1 MSQTSNRPTEAYAND
16 LEINEIIKP
25 YLRKWWWFLLSILF
39 FLSYAVYYLQKSVP
53 VYTIQ
58 STVLIKDSRKAPSSE
73 MGALSQLGGFG
84 NSGANSIENEIEILK
99 SKKLVHDV
107 VTELGLQTTL
117 MAEDGLKKT
126 MLYQS
131 SAPVI
136 IKVVSEKTPK
146 KPLKKPIQLKISGDK
161 IELLSEELPD
171 PIVTTYKKTVSLP
184 YANVIFIK
192 NPTYIPPKEDKERTI
207 EIIYTPTDIA
217 VNAFQGMTNVSLVD
231 KDGTVVALSINYP
244 NPQKAKDIINK
255 LVQAYNNDAIIDKN
269 AESKK
274 TRDFINERVNI
285 IADELGEV
293 ENTKEQF
300 KIANNIT
307 DIPTEARSNYSLG
320 EQARGRLLETETQI
334 SLAQD
339 LVNYM
344 GKLGGNQTMPAS
356 VGLGNPLA
364 ASNINAYNQLI
375 LERNRLLENATPQ
388 NPVVADLDKQIRV
401 LRMSV
406 LDALSTYKSSLQK
419 TRDQVQAEQNV
430 FAAKIGK
437 IPAQEKLFRG
447 IERQQ
452 QIKEN
457 LYLLLLQ
464 KHEEAAISLAITS
477 PKARI
482 IDYAFSSID
491 PVAPKKMIVF
501 VFAGILGLIVPLGL
515 IYLKE
520 LFNNK
525 VWSKGDLDKLSHA
538 PILGEIPV
546 LESGNSEIIEHN
558 DLSPMAEA
566 FRILST
572 NLTFILPKK
581 DKGKVVFVTS
591 TTKGEGKTF
600 VSVNLAITLA
610 STRTKAIIIGA
621 DIRNPQLQRYNPK
634 SKNVDG
640 LTEFLYD
647 ENVKLDEII
656 NLSTFHPNLDV
667 IYSGSIPPNPA
678 ELLSNGRYDVMIN
691 ELKKD
696 YDFIIVD
703 TAPLMLVTDT
713 LLTADLADSTV
724 YVVRAGYTEKSLIE
738 FANHQIEG
746 NKIKNSGFVLN
757 AVEKDHFGY
766 GNKYGYGYGIDN
778 RNFFQRLRD
787 RIKL

>member
-1 MSQTSNRPTEAYAND
+1 MSQTSNRPTQAYAND
-16 LEINEIIKP
+16 LDINEIIKP
-25 YLRKWWWFLLSILF
+25 YLRKWWWFLLGILVC
-39 FLSYAVYYLQKSVP
+39 LSYAVYYLQKSVP
-53 VYTIQ
+53 VYNIQ

-84 NSGANSIENEIEILK
+84 TSGANSIENEIEILK

-107 VTELGLQTTL
+107 VTQLGLQTSL
-117 MAEDGLKKT
+117 VAEDGLKKT
-126 MLYQS
+126 MLYKA

-136 IKVVSEKTPK
+136 IKVINEKKSE
-146 KPLKKPIQLKISGDK
+146 KPLKKPIKLKVSGDK
-161 IELLSEELPD
+161 IELFSDELPNS
-171 PIVTTYKKTVSLP
+171 IITTYKKTVSLP
-184 YANVIFIK
+184 YANVIFLK
-192 NPTYIPPKEDKERTI
+192 NPSYVPPKKGKLGTM
-207 EIIYTPTDIA
+207 EIIYMPTDIA
-217 VNAFQGMTNVSLVD
+217 VNAFQSMTNVSLVD
-231 KDGTVVALSINYP
+231 KDGTVVSLSINYP

-255 LVQAYNNDAIIDKN
+255 LVESYNNDAIIDKN
-269 AESKK
+269 TESKK
-274 TRDFINERVNI
+274 TRDFINERIDI
-285 IADELGEV
+285 IAKELGEV

-300 KIANNIT
+300 KVANKIT

-320 EQARGRLLETETQI
+320 EQAKGRLLETETQI

-344 GKLGGNQTMPAS
+344 GNLGANQTMPAS

-364 ASNINAYNQLI
+364 AANINGYNQLI

-388 NPVVADLDKQIRV
+388 NPVVADLDKQIKV
-401 LRMSV
+401 LRVSV
-406 LDALSTYKSSLQK
+406 LDALTNYKTTLQK
-419 TRDQVQAEQNV
+419 TRDQVEDQQNM
-430 FAAKIGK
+430 FAGK
-437 IPAQEKLFRG
+437 INKLPAQEKLFRG

-491 PVAPKKMIVF
+491 PVAPKKMIVL
-501 VFAGILGLIVPLGL
+501 VFAGILGLIIPFGL

-525 VWSKGDLDKLSHA
+525 VWAKADLEKLSHA

-546 LESGNSEIIEHN
+546 LERGNSEIIEHN

-572 NLTFILPKK
+572 NLSFTLPKK
-581 DKGKVVFVTS
+581 EKGKVIFVTS

-610 STRTKAIIIGA
+610 TSRTKAIVIGA
-621 DIRNPQLQRYNPK
+621 DIRNPQLQRYNPA
-634 SKNVDG
+634 SKNLDG

-647 ENVKLDEII
+647 ETVKLDKII
-656 NLSTFHPNLDV
+656 NSSTFHPDLDV

-678 ELLSNGRYDVMIN
+678 ELLSNGRYELMMN
-691 ELKKD
+691 ELKEQ
-696 YDFIIVD
+696 YNFIIVD
-703 TAPLMLVTDT
+703 TTPLMLVTDT
-713 LLTADLADSTV
+713 LLTSELADATV
-724 YVVRAGYTEKSLIE
+724 YVVRANYTQKSLIE
-738 FANHQIEG
+738 FANHQVEG
-746 NKIKNSGFVLN
+746 KKIKNTGFVLN
-757 AVEKDHFGY
+757 AVEKDYFGY

-778 RNFFQRLRD
+778 RSLFQKLKD
-787 RIKL
+787 KIKI

>member
-1 MSQTSNRPTEAYAND
+1 MSQTSNRPSEASSND
-16 LEINEIIKP
+16 LDMNEIIKP
-25 YLRKWWWFLLSILF
+25 YLKRWFWFVLSVFLF
-39 FLSYAVYYLQKSVP
+39 LAYAIYYLQKSVP
-53 VYTIQ
+53 VYNIQ

-84 NSGANSIENEIEILK
+84 NNGANSIENEIEILK
-99 SKKLVHDV
+99 SKKLVRDV
-107 VTELGLQTTL
+107 VTQLGLQTTL
-117 MAEDGLKKT
+117 VAERGLKKI
-126 MLYQS
+126 MLYDTT
-131 SAPVI
+131 APVI
-136 IKVVSEKTPK
+136 IKIINEKVTE
-146 KPLKKPIQLKISGDK
+146 KPLKKPLQLKVSGDK
-161 IELLSEELPD
+161 LEIFSEELKN
-171 PIVTTYKKTVSLP
+171 PIITTYKKTVSLP
-184 YANVIFIK
+184 YANVIFLK
-192 NPTYIPPKEDKERTI
+192 NPSYKAPKKGEEGPI
-207 EIIYTPTDIA
+207 EILYTPADIA
-217 VNAFQGMTNVSLVD
+217 VNAFQSMTNVSLVD

-244 NPQKAKDIINK
+244 NPQKAKDVINK
-255 LVQAYNNDAIIDKN
+255 LVESYNNDAIIDKN
-269 AESKK
+269 TESKK
-274 TRDFINERVNI
+274 TRDFINERINI
-285 IADELGEV
+285 IAKELGEV

-300 KIANNIT
+300 KVANKIT
-307 DIPTEARSNYSLG
+307 DIPTEARANYTGG

-339 LVNYM
+339 LVSYM
-344 GKLGGNQTMPAS
+344 NKLGGNQTMPAS

-388 NPVVADLDKQIRV
+388 NPVVADLDRQIKV
-401 LRMSV
+401 LRVSV
-406 LDALSTYKSSLQK
+406 LDALSNYKTSLQK
-419 TRDQVQAEQNV
+419 SRDQVEEEKNI
-430 FAAKIGK
+430 FAGK
-437 IPAQEKLFRG
+437 INKLPAQEKMFRG

-482 IDYAFSSID
+482 LDYAFSSIE
-491 PVAPKKMIVF
+491 PVAPKKMLILF
-501 VFAGILGLIVPLGL
+501 FAGILGLIVPFGL

-525 VWSKGDLDKLSHA
+525 VWSKADLEKLSHA

-546 LESGNSEIIEHN
+546 LERGNSEIIEHN

-572 NLTFILPKK
+572 NLSFTLPKK
-581 DKGKVVFVTS
+581 EKGKVIFVTS

-610 STRTKAIIIGA
+610 SSRTKAIVIGA
-621 DIRNPQLQRYNPK
+621 DIRNPQLQRYNPA
-634 SKNVDG
+634 SKNLDG

-647 ENVKLDEII
+647 DTVNLDKII
-656 NLSTFHPNLDV
+656 NTSTFHPELDV

-678 ELLSNGRYDVMIN
+678 ELLSNGRYELMMN
-691 ELKKD
+691 ELKEK
-696 YDFIIVD
+696 YNFIIVD

-713 LLTADLADSTV
+713 LLTAELADATV
-724 YVVRAGYTEKSLIE
+724 YVVRANYTQKSLIE
-738 FANHQIEG
+738 FANHQVEG
-746 NKIKNSGFVLN
+746 DKIKNTGFVLN
-757 AVEKDHFGY
+757 AVEKDYFGY

-778 RNFFQRLRD
+778 RSLFQKLKD
-787 RIKL
+787 KIKI

>member
-1 MSQTSNRPTEAYAND
+1 MSQTSNRPSEAYSND
-16 LEINEIIKP
+16 LDMNEIIKP
-25 YLRKWWWFLLSILF
+25 YLKRWFWFVLGVFLF
-39 FLSYAVYYLQKSVP
+39 LAYAVYYLQKSVP
-53 VYTIQ
+53 VYNIQ

-84 NSGANSIENEIEILK
+84 NNGANSIENEIEILK
-99 SKKLVHDV
+99 SKKLVRDV
-107 VTELGLQTTL
+107 ITQLGLQTTL
-117 MAEDGLKKT
+117 VAERGLKKV
-126 MLYQS
+126 MLYDT

-136 IKVVSEKTPK
+136 IKIVNEKVTE
-146 KPLKKPIQLKISGDK
+146 KPLKKPLKLKVSGDK
-161 IELLSEELPD
+161 LEIFSEELKN
-171 PIVTTYKKTVSLP
+171 PIITTYKKTVSLP
-184 YANVIFIK
+184 YANVIFLK
-192 NPTYIPPKEDKERTI
+192 NPSYKAPKKREEGEI

-217 VNAFQGMTNVSLVD
+217 VNAFQSMTNVSLVD

-244 NPQKAKDIINK
+244 NPKKAKDFINK
-255 LVQAYNNDAIIDKN
+255 LVESYNNDAIIDKN
-269 AESKK
+269 TESKK
-274 TRDFINERVNI
+274 TRDFINERINI
-285 IADELGEV
+285 IAKELGEV

-300 KIANNIT
+300 KVANKIT

-339 LVNYM
+339 LVSYM
-344 GKLGGNQTMPAS
+344 NKLGGNQTMPAS

-388 NPVVADLDKQIRV
+388 NPVVADLDKQIKV
-401 LRMSV
+401 LRVSV
-406 LDALSTYKSSLQK
+406 LDALSSYKTSLQN
-419 TRDQVQAEQNV
+419 TRDQVELEKNM
-430 FAAKIGK
+430 FAGK
-437 IPAQEKLFRG
+437 INKLPAQEKLFRG

-482 IDYAFSSID
+482 LDYAFSSVD
-491 PVAPKKMIVF
+491 PVAPKRMLILF
-501 VFAGILGLIVPLGL
+501 FAGILGLIVPLGL

-525 VWSKGDLDKLSHA
+525 VWSKSDLEKLSRS
-538 PILGEIPV
+538 PILGEIPI
-546 LESGNSEIIEHN
+546 LDSGSSEVIQHN

-572 NLTFILPKK
+572 NLSFTLPKK
-581 DKGKVVFVTS
+581 EKGKVIFVTS

-600 VSVNLAITLA
+600 ISVNLAITLA
-610 STRTKAIIIGA
+610 SSRTKAIVIGA
-621 DIRNPQLQRYNPK
+621 DIRNPQLQRYNQA
-634 SKNVDG
+634 SKNLDG

-647 ENVKLDEII
+647 DTVNLDKII
-656 NLSTFHPNLDV
+656 NTSTFHPELDV

-678 ELLSNGRYDVMIN
+678 ELLSNGRYELMIN
-691 ELKKD
+691 ELKEK
-696 YDFIIVD
+696 YNFIIVD

-713 LLTADLADSTV
+713 LLTAELADATV
-724 YVVRAGYTEKSLIE
+724 YVVRANYTQKSLIE
-738 FANHQIEG
+738 FANHQVEG
-746 NKIKNSGFVLN
+746 DKIKNTGFVLN
-757 AVEKDHFGY
+757 AVEKDYFGY

-778 RNFFQRLRD
+778 RSLFQKLKD
-787 RIKL
+787 KIKI

>member
-1 MSQTSNRPTEAYAND
+1 MSQTSNRPSEASSND
-16 LEINEIIKP
+16 LDMNEIIKP
-25 YLRKWWWFLLSILF
+25 YLKRWFWFVLSVFLF
-39 FLSYAVYYLQKSVP
+39 LAYAIYYLQKSVP
-53 VYTIQ
+53 VYNIQ

-84 NSGANSIENEIEILK
+84 NNGANSIENEIEILK
-99 SKKLVHDV
+99 SKKLVRDV
-107 VTELGLQTTL
+107 VTQLGLQTTL
-117 MAEDGLKKT
+117 VAERGLKKI
-126 MLYQS
+126 MLYDKT
-131 SAPVI
+131 APVI
-136 IKVVSEKTPK
+136 IKIINEKVTE
-146 KPLKKPIQLKISGDK
+146 KPLKKPLQLKVSGDK
-161 IELLSEELPD
+161 LEIFSEELKN
-171 PIVTTYKKTVSLP
+171 PIITTYKKTVSLP
-184 YANVIFIK
+184 YANVIFLK
-192 NPTYIPPKEDKERTI
+192 NPSYKAPKKGEEGPI
-207 EIIYTPTDIA
+207 EILYTPTDIA
-217 VNAFQGMTNVSLVD
+217 VNAFQSMTNVSLVD

-244 NPQKAKDIINK
+244 NPQKAKDVINK
-255 LVQAYNNDAIIDKN
+255 LVESYNNDAIIDKN
-269 AESKK
+269 TESKK
-274 TRDFINERVNI
+274 TRDFINERINI
-285 IADELGEV
+285 IAKELGEV

-300 KIANNIT
+300 KVANKIT
-307 DIPTEARSNYSLG
+307 DIPTEARANYTGG

-339 LVNYM
+339 LVSYM
-344 GKLGGNQTMPAS
+344 NKLGGNQTMPAS

-388 NPVVADLDKQIRV
+388 NPVVADLDRQIKV
-401 LRMSV
+401 LRVSV
-406 LDALSTYKSSLQK
+406 LDALSNYKTSLQK
-419 TRDQVQAEQNV
+419 SRDQVEEEKNI
-430 FAAKIGK
+430 FAGK
-437 IPAQEKLFRG
+437 INKLPAQEKMFRG

-482 IDYAFSSID
+482 LDYAFSSIE
-491 PVAPKKMIVF
+491 PVAPKKMLILF
-501 VFAGILGLIVPLGL
+501 FAGILGLIVPFGL

-525 VWSKGDLDKLSHA
+525 VWSKADLEKLSHA

-546 LESGNSEIIEHN
+546 LERGNSEIIEHN

-572 NLTFILPKK
+572 NLSFTLPKK
-581 DKGKVVFVTS
+581 EKGKVIFVTS

-610 STRTKAIIIGA
+610 SSRTKAIVIGA
-621 DIRNPQLQRYNPK
+621 DIRNPQLQRYNPA
-634 SKNVDG
+634 SKNLDG

-647 ENVKLDEII
+647 DTVNLDKII
-656 NLSTFHPNLDV
+656 NTSTFHPELDV

-678 ELLSNGRYDVMIN
+678 ELLSNGRYELMMN
-691 ELKKD
+691 ELKEK
-696 YDFIIVD
+696 YNFIIVD

-713 LLTADLADSTV
+713 LLTAELADATV
-724 YVVRAGYTEKSLIE
+724 YVVRANYTQKSLIE
-738 FANHQIEG
+738 FANHQVEG
-746 NKIKNSGFVLN
+746 DKIKNTGFVLN
-757 AVEKDHFGY
+757 AVEKDYFGY

-778 RNFFQRLRD
+778 RSLFQKLKD
-787 RIKL
+787 KIKI